1 MKQDIVPFSQGYF
14 MHKTSKVFNFCLVL
28 CSRNPVRNFLPFL
41 IQKRIN
47 HFCSSVNST
56 PFMSHHTSD
65 SRNKVTICL
74 SAPNT
79 LLLFC
84 MMQFIF
90 NMPIFFGMMTLFL
103 KFILSLKF
111 LNVGCCLRFLHQSFC
126 SSS

>member
-90 NMPIFFGMMTLFL
+90 NMPIFFGMMTFFL